1 MCSPSL
7 EFDNTKGTDVLL
19 QMRSLP
25 RPTELRAVTPPGP
38 RPCFLEAWSR
48 YGKVF
53 TDGWHPAPDAP
64 AMSPRPQLQATVPF
78 AASDVFGG
86 PCAGFVF
93 KTGDKEL
100 GYYSEEEEDAATDGS
115 RGAMDAIKYDLPPMD
130 EFQARKAM
138 TGPEI
143 DGRRE
148 LLTWGVESYKPNRGC
163 TRWPSGV
170 SGKPGVVTWP
180 SFTPLGVPTY

>member
-1 MCSPSL
+1 M
-7 EFDNTKGTDVLL
+7 
-19 QMRSLP
+19 
-25 RPTELRAVTPPGP
+25 
-38 RPCFLEAWSR
+38 
-48 YGKVF
+48 
-53 TDGWHPAPDAP
+53 
-64 AMSPRPQLQATVPF
+64 PF

-100 GYYSEEEEDAATDGS
+100 GYYSEEEEGAATDGS

-148 LLTWGVESYKPNRGC
+148 LLTWEWKATNP
-163 TRWPSGV
+163 T
-170 SGKPGVVTWP
+170 GVVP
-180 SFTPLGVPTY
+180 GGHPVFPGNPVSSRGHHSPLWVSPRTSRDSPGT